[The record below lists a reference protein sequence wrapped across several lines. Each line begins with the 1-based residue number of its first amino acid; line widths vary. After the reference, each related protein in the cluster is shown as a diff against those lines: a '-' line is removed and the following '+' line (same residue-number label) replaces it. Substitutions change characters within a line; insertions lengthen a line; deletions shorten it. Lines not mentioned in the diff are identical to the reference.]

1 MNLSAEVITPPARND
16 RGRVA
21 FASIGCKAN
30 HEEMECL
37 VSRLVD
43 LGYRIV
49 PFGQAADWTVVNTC
63 TVTEEG
69 DSDSRQAIRR
79 ARRVSPDGS
88 VVVTGCLAQRDP
100 EAMAALGG
108 VSWLVGNAEK
118 PHLAEWISEADDNS
132 GADPVV
138 LPSSPFELERA
149 TGARGARP
157 RMFIGSDPTLTS
169 FARFGAGREG
179 RRTRATLKV
188 QDGCDHHCTF
198 CVIPVVRGR
207 SVSRGLDETLRE
219 AELLVRSGYRE
230 IMLTGINSALWGQDL
245 AEPIDLCVLLR
256 RLVELPGLARI
267 RLNSLEPQLVREEWL
282 DLLASDPRFCRHL
295 HLPLQS
301 GTDELL
307 RRMNRRYRREEYV
320 RLLERV
326 LARMPDCAIGAD
338 LLVGFPGESA
348 RLFEETYAF
357 VESLPLAYLH
367 VFSYSSRPGT
377 AAAKM
382 SAEVSQEERM
392 ERSARMRALGAD
404 IKRRFAARSLG
415 RAESVL
421 IEGRSSAGMWQGLT
435 GNYLR
440 TRFHCEQA
448 APGELRSV
456 RLEELE
462 SNGMVRGRELRSLDP
477 EAGTS

>member
-1 MNLSAEVITPPARND
+1 MSESSDHIRMAPHSKESEMMVL
-16 RGRVA
+16 
-21 FASIGCKAN
+21 GC
-30 HEEMECL
+30 
-37 VSRLVD
+37 
-43 LGYRIV
+43 
-49 PFGQAADWTVVNTC
+49 
-63 TVTEEG
+63 
-69 DSDSRQAIRR
+69 
-79 ARRVSPDGS
+79 
-88 VVVTGCLAQRDP
+88 
-100 EAMAALGG
+100 
-108 VSWLVGNAEK
+108 
-118 PHLAEWISEADDNS
+118 
-132 GADPVV
+132 
-138 LPSSPFELERA
+138 
-149 TGARGARP
+149 
-157 RMFIGSDPTLTS
+157 
-169 FARFGAGREG
+169 
-179 RRTRATLKV
+179 
-188 QDGCDHHCTF
+188 
-198 CVIPVVRGR
+198 
-207 SVSRGLDETLRE
+207 
-219 AELLVRSGYRE
+219 
-230 IMLTGINSALWGQDL
+230 MLTGINSALWGQDL
-245 AEPIDLCVLLR
+245 VEPIDLCVLLR

-320 RLLERV
+320 RLLERA

-382 SAEVSQEERM
+382 GATVSQEERM
-392 ERSARMRALGAD
+392 ERSARMRALGAG

-421 IEGRSSAGMWQGLT
+421 IEGRSGAGMWQGLT

-440 TRFHCEQA
+440 TRFRSKNA
-448 APGELRSV
+448 GPGEIHSV